1 MTATAQERTRTSV
14 TGEECPARPV
24 LPGVAGYG
32 PRSAAV
38 HTTPAQG
45 AGAQAT
51 ETRAAEGR
59 DAVVPDT
66 AVQGAGAPATEM
78 RAAEGWDAVV
88 PDPAVP
94 GAEERVAARRVAEGR
109 AAEVRAAA
117 AGLVEAAAAE
127 ARAVGAQVRC
137 IHRLWL
143 AAQAARTAA
152 RFQAMARAE
161 AEIAA
166 GGVLRPDPLSP
177 LAEAEDQL
185 LVDVAA
191 EVGPALRLPAGTAR
205 RRVEDA
211 VLLAEM
217 LPEALTALEEG
228 RIGAPQAAVLIEQ
241 WRELIS
247 QAPTWTPGQC
257 APPPVEAV
265 GRLIAELLDRAPHTT
280 AAQLRAI
287 ARTRRA
293 VLVAGAQERARCA
306 ARRTRAVW
314 VEPAADGTAWLHALL
329 EAPVALAVHDR
340 LEDLAGLL
348 GQDVPAPR
356 RPACPGRPGLGDP
369 AGAGRPGPGHPAEAG
384 PRSASVLRADVLADL
399 LLDGVLPEEPGFP
412 RGVRARVSVLVPVS
426 VLTCAGTAGGE
437 SAGGGVPVLSG
448 YGPISAEVARQLA
461 AGAGAWHRVLTHP
474 VTGVVLDH
482 DRTVY
487 AVPRDLRRLVELRDG
502 TCRFPGCRRR
512 SETCDLDH
520 TVAWARGGPTAEH
533 NLAALCRHHHRVK
546 HRHGHLGA
554 WSVRR
559 ITPGPHD
566 GTAPGTDGSPPGGTT
581 GHAAVLEW
589 TSPGGLV
596 HRTAPEH
603 TAVGT
608 APDRRS
614 APATGRPPG
623 NPPPVGPAAGPP
635 PGDLRRDDLPP
646 DDPPPF

>member
-1 MTATAQERTRTSV
+1 MTATAQRRTRTPV
-14 TGEECPARPV
+14 AGEESPARPV
-24 LPGVAGYG
+24 LAEVTGHG
-32 PRSAAV
+32 PRSV
-38 HTTPAQG
+38 ESH
-45 AGAQAT
+45 
-51 ETRAAEGR
+51 
-59 DAVVPDT
+59 DT
-66 AVQGAGAPATEM
+66 AVQDAPGRASVVQAMKVQDAVAQAAQGQDARVQGAP
-78 RAAEGWDAVV
+78 G
-88 PDPAVP
+88 P
-94 GAEERVAARRVAEGR
+94 

-143 AAQAARTAA
+143 AGQAARTAA
-152 RFQAMARAE
+152 RFQAMAQAE

-166 GGVLRPDPLSP
+166 GGFLRPDPLSP
-177 LAEAEDQL
+177 LAEAEHQL

-217 LPEALTALEEG
+217 LPEVLTALEEG
-228 RIGAPQAAVLIEQ
+228 RIGSPQAAVLVEQ
-241 WRELIS
+241 WRELIT
-247 QAPTWTPGQC
+247 QAPTWAPGRC
-257 APPPVEAV
+257 DPPPVAAV
-265 GRLIAELLDRAPHTT
+265 GRLITELLDRAPHAT
-280 AAQLRAI
+280 AAQLRAT

-293 VLVAGAQERARCA
+293 VLVAGAEERARRA

-340 LEDLAGLL
+340 LEDLARLL
-348 GQDVPAPR
+348 GQEVPD
-356 RPACPGRPGLGDP
+356 PARPGRPGP
-369 AGAGRPGPGHPAEAG
+369 QEQEESV
-384 PRSASVLRADVLADL
+384 PRSVSELRADVLADL
-399 LLDGVLPEEPGFP
+399 LLDGVLLEEPGFP

-426 VLTCAGTAGGE
+426 VLTCAGT
-437 SAGGGVPVLSG
+437 AGGGVPVLSG

-487 AVPRDLRRLVELRDG
+487 SVPRDLRRLVELRDG

-603 TAVGT
+603 TAARPEPEHTVAGT

-635 PGDLRRDDLPP
+635 PGDLRLDDLPP

>member
-1 MTATAQERTRTSV
+1 MTATAQRRTRTSV
-14 TGEECPARPV
+14 AGEESPARPV
-24 LPGVAGYG
+24 LAEVAGHG
-32 PRSAAV
+32 PRSVEAHDTAG
-38 HTTPAQG
+38 QG
-45 AGAQAT
+45 APGRASVVQAMKVQDAVAQA
-51 ETRAAEGR
+51 AQGR
-59 DAVVPDT
+59 DAQ
-66 AVQGAGAPATEM
+66 VQGAPGPAS
-78 RAAEGWDAVV
+78 
-88 PDPAVP
+88 
-94 GAEERVAARRVAEGR
+94 
-109 AAEVRAAA
+109 EVRAAA

-143 AAQAARTAA
+143 AGQAARTAA
-152 RFQAMARAE
+152 RFQAMAQAQ

-166 GGVLRPDPLSP
+166 DGILRPDPLSP
-177 LAEAEDQL
+177 LAEAEQQL

-217 LPEALTALEEG
+217 LPEVLTALEEG
-228 RIGAPQAAVLIEQ
+228 RIGSPQAAVLVEQ
-241 WRELIS
+241 WRELIV
-247 QAPTWTPGQC
+247 QAPTWVPGRC
-257 APPPVEAV
+257 DPPPVAAV
-265 GRLIAELLDRAPHTT
+265 GRLITELLDRAPHAT
-280 AAQLRAI
+280 AAQLRAT

-293 VLVAGAQERARCA
+293 VLVAGAEERARRA

-340 LEDLAGLL
+340 LEDLARLL
-348 GQDVPAPR
+348 GQDVPD
-356 RPACPGRPGLGDP
+356 PARPGRPGP
-369 AGAGRPGPGHPAEAG
+369 QEESV
-384 PRSASVLRADVLADL
+384 PRSVSELRADVLADL

-412 RGVRARVSVLVPVS
+412 RGGRARVSVLVPVS
-426 VLTCAGTAGGE
+426 VLTSAGTAGGE
-437 SAGGGVPVLSG
+437 PAGGGVPVLSG

-512 SETCDLDH
+512 SEACDLDH

-566 GTAPGTDGSPPGGTT
+566 GTAPGTDGGPPGGTA

-603 TAVGT
+603 TAARLEPEHTAARPEPEHTVAGT
-608 APDRRS
+608 APGRRS

-623 NPPPVGPAAGPP
+623 NPPPVGPAADPP
-635 PGDLRRDDLPP
+635 PGGLRLDDLPP

>member
-1 MTATAQERTRTSV
+1 MTATAQRRTRTSV
-14 TGEECPARPV
+14 AGEESPARPV
-24 LPGVAGYG
+24 LAEVAGHG
-32 PRSAAV
+32 PRSVEAHDTAG
-38 HTTPAQG
+38 QG
-45 AGAQAT
+45 APGRASVVQAMKVQDAVAQA
-51 ETRAAEGR
+51 AQGR
-59 DAVVPDT
+59 DAQ
-66 AVQGAGAPATEM
+66 VQGAPGPAS
-78 RAAEGWDAVV
+78 
-88 PDPAVP
+88 
-94 GAEERVAARRVAEGR
+94 
-109 AAEVRAAA
+109 EVRAAA

-143 AAQAARTAA
+143 AGQAARTAA
-152 RFQAMARAE
+152 RFQAMAQAQ

-166 GGVLRPDPLSP
+166 DGILRPDPLSP
-177 LAEAEDQL
+177 LAEAEHQL

-217 LPEALTALEEG
+217 LPEVLTALEEG
-228 RIGAPQAAVLIEQ
+228 RIGSPQAAVLVEQ
-241 WRELIS
+241 WRELIV
-247 QAPTWTPGQC
+247 QAPTWVPGRC
-257 APPPVEAV
+257 DPPPVAAV
-265 GRLIAELLDRAPHTT
+265 GRLITELLDRAPHAT
-280 AAQLRAI
+280 AAQLRAT

-293 VLVAGAQERARCA
+293 VLVAGAEERARRA

-340 LEDLAGLL
+340 LEDLARLL
-348 GQDVPAPR
+348 GQDVPD
-356 RPACPGRPGLGDP
+356 PARPGRPGP
-369 AGAGRPGPGHPAEAG
+369 QEESV
-384 PRSASVLRADVLADL
+384 PRSVSELRADVLADL

-426 VLTCAGTAGGE
+426 VLTSAGTAGGE
-437 SAGGGVPVLSG
+437 PAGGGVPVLSG

-512 SETCDLDH
+512 SEACDLDH

-566 GTAPGTDGSPPGGTT
+566 GTAPGTDGGPPGGTA

-603 TAVGT
+603 TAARLEPEHTAARPEPEHTVAGT
-608 APDRRS
+608 APGRRS

-623 NPPPVGPAAGPP
+623 NPPPVGPAADPP
-635 PGDLRRDDLPP
+635 PGGLRLDDLPP

>member
-1 MTATAQERTRTSV
+1 M
-14 TGEECPARPV
+14 
-24 LPGVAGYG
+24 
-32 PRSAAV
+32 
-38 HTTPAQG
+38 
-45 AGAQAT
+45 
-51 ETRAAEGR
+51 
-59 DAVVPDT
+59 
-66 AVQGAGAPATEM
+66 
-78 RAAEGWDAVV
+78 
-88 PDPAVP
+88 
-94 GAEERVAARRVAEGR
+94 
-109 AAEVRAAA
+109 
-117 AGLVEAAAAE
+117 
-127 ARAVGAQVRC
+127 RC

-143 AAQAARTAA
+143 AGQAARTAA
-152 RFQAMARAE
+152 RFQAMAQAE

-166 GGVLRPDPLSP
+166 GGFLRPDPLSP
-177 LAEAEDQL
+177 LAEAEHQL

-217 LPEALTALEEG
+217 LPEVLTALEEG
-228 RIGAPQAAVLIEQ
+228 RIGSPQAAVLVEQ
-241 WRELIS
+241 WRELIT
-247 QAPTWTPGQC
+247 QAPTWAPGRC
-257 APPPVEAV
+257 DPPPVAAV
-265 GRLIAELLDRAPHTT
+265 GRLIAELLDRAPHAT
-280 AAQLRAI
+280 AAQLRAT

-293 VLVAGAQERARCA
+293 VLVAGAEERARRA
-306 ARRTRAVW
+306 ARRARAVW

-340 LEDLAGLL
+340 LEDLARLL
-348 GQDVPAPR
+348 GQDVP
-356 RPACPGRPGLGDP
+356 DP
-369 AGAGRPGPGHPAEAG
+369 ARSGRPGPQDQEESV
-384 PRSASVLRADVLADL
+384 PRSVSELRADVLADL

-437 SAGGGVPVLSG
+437 SAGDGVPVLSG

-512 SETCDLDH
+512 SEACDLDH

-566 GTAPGTDGSPPGGTT
+566 GTAPGTDGSPPGGTAGGAA

-603 TAVGT
+603 TAARPEPEHTAAGT
-608 APDRRS
+608 APDCRS

-623 NPPPVGPAAGPP
+623 NPPPVGPAADPP
-635 PGDLRRDDLPP
+635 PGGLRLDDLPP

>member
-1 MTATAQERTRTSV
+1 MTATAQRRTRTSV
-14 TGEECPARPV
+14 AGEESPARPV
-24 LPGVAGYG
+24 LAEVAGPG
-32 PRSAAV
+32 PRSAEV
-38 HTTPAQG
+38 HDTAAQD
-45 AGAQAT
+45 AP
-51 ETRAAEGR
+51 ERAAEVRAAQGR
-59 DAVVPDT
+59 DAP
-66 AVQGAGAPATEM
+66 
-78 RAAEGWDAVV
+78 
-88 PDPAVP
+88 
-94 GAEERVAARRVAEGR
+94 GR

-143 AAQAARTAA
+143 AGQAARTAA
-152 RFQAMARAE
+152 RFQAMAQAQ

-166 GGVLRPDPLSP
+166 DGFLRPDPLSP
-177 LAEAEDQL
+177 LAEAEHQL

-217 LPEALTALEEG
+217 LPEVLTALEEG
-228 RIGAPQAAVLIEQ
+228 RIGRPQAAVLLEQ
-241 WRELIS
+241 WRELIT
-247 QAPTWTPGQC
+247 QAPAWAPGRC
-257 APPPVEAV
+257 DPPPVAAV
-265 GRLIAELLDRAPHTT
+265 GRLITELLDRAPHTT
-280 AAQLRAI
+280 AAQLRAT

-293 VLVAGAQERARCA
+293 VLVAGAEERARRA

-340 LEDLAGLL
+340 LEGLARLL
-348 GQDVPAPR
+348 GQDVPDPAHPVQPGRPR
-356 RPACPGRPGLGDP
+356 RP
-369 AGAGRPGPGHPAEAG
+369 GPQEQEEAV
-384 PRSASVLRADVLADL
+384 PRSVSELRADVLADL

-412 RGVRARVSVLVPVS
+412 RGVRGRVSVLVPVS

-520 TVAWARGGPTAEH
+520 TVSWAQGGPTAEH

-566 GTAPGTDGSPPGGTT
+566 GTAPGADGSPPGGAAGGTA

-603 TAVGT
+603 TAARTAPEHTVAGT

-623 NPPPVGPAAGPP
+623 NPPFVGPAADPP
-635 PGDLRRDDLPP
+635 PDGLRPDDLPP
-646 DDPPPF
+646 GDPPPF

>member
-1 MTATAQERTRTSV
+1 MTATAQRRTRTPV
-14 TGEECPARPV
+14 AGEESPARPV
-24 LPGVAGYG
+24 LAEAAGHG
-32 PRSAAV
+32 PRSVAAHDTAGQDAPGRASV
-38 HTTPAQG
+38 VQAMKVQDAVAQV
-45 AGAQAT
+45 AQ
-51 ETRAAEGR
+51 GR
-59 DAVVPDT
+59 DAQ
-66 AVQGAGAPATEM
+66 VQGAQGP
-78 RAAEGWDAVV
+78 
-88 PDPAVP
+88 
-94 GAEERVAARRVAEGR
+94 

-117 AGLVEAAAAE
+117 AGPVEAAAAE

-143 AAQAARTAA
+143 AGQAARTAA
-152 RFQAMARAE
+152 RFQAMAQAE

-166 GGVLRPDPLSP
+166 GGFLRPDPLSP
-177 LAEAEDQL
+177 LAEAEHQL

-217 LPEALTALEEG
+217 LPEVLTALEEG
-228 RIGAPQAAVLIEQ
+228 RIGSPQAAVLVDQ
-241 WRELIS
+241 WRELIT
-247 QAPTWTPGQC
+247 QAPTWAPGRC
-257 APPPVEAV
+257 DPPPVAAV
-265 GRLIAELLDRAPHTT
+265 GRLIAELLDRAPHAT
-280 AAQLRAI
+280 AAQLRAT

-293 VLVAGAQERARCA
+293 VLVAGAEERARRA
-306 ARRTRAVW
+306 ARRARAVW

-340 LEDLAGLL
+340 LEDLARLL
-348 GQDVPAPR
+348 GQDVP
-356 RPACPGRPGLGDP
+356 DP
-369 AGAGRPGPGHPAEAG
+369 ARSGRPGPQDQEESV
-384 PRSASVLRADVLADL
+384 PRSVSELRADVLADL
-399 LLDGVLPEEPGFP
+399 LLDGVLPEKPGFP

-437 SAGGGVPVLSG
+437 SAGDGVPVLSG

-512 SETCDLDH
+512 SEACDLDH

-566 GTAPGTDGSPPGGTT
+566 GTAPGTDGSPPGGTAGGAA

-603 TAVGT
+603 TAARPEPEHTAAGT
-608 APDRRS
+608 APDCRS

-623 NPPPVGPAAGPP
+623 NPPPVGPAADPP
-635 PGDLRRDDLPP
+635 PGGLRLDDLPP